1 MTEPTSDSALFTP
14 KPFLSEVLEV
24 DQFKRGQGNII
35 VAPCHSGKTTA
46 NGKIISTHATAPEFV
61 LCLIDTKAGKQ
72 AIITREEATAYRS
85 RWIAEIRE
93 EWWGSLRDGDG
104 FRVMT
109 YHQFGMEIQ
118 KQPLFFD
125 HIELIICDEMHNLI
139 KYMGMEHSK
148 NRNRPEEERIETNYP
163 CRIALDTLARLAGS
177 PSGPMIV
184 IMSATINPVSVA
196 LDRRN
201 APCTYFDYT
210 DKVRCDIIRNR
221 FYYAHFEDVLQQ
233 LPFDTRAIIYTPQ
246 ITQMLKF
253 AKLADDGWRNICC
266 LWGLN
271 NPNHEMNDE
280 QKRVR
285 DVILR
290 SERIPPE
297 IDLLFINAAYETS
310 INIRNEDFNTV
321 IVHDGNPDVQV
332 QVRGRLRH
340 DIDALYIYDSTH
352 VNIAQYFPAE
362 YYNRWLFREDIEKIV
377 SIMNLTNAKGRK
389 LKWLS
394 IYKLLQKDGVTV
406 SKQKKNGRQCWVLY
420 PAQGVM

>member
-1 MTEPTSDSALFTP
+1 MTEPNSDSALFLP

-24 DQFKRGQGNII
+24 DRFKRGQANII

-109 YHQFGMEIQ
+109 YHQFGLESQ

-148 NRNRPEEERIETNYP
+148 NRNCPEKENYP
-163 CRIALDTLARLAGS
+163 CRMALDTLAQLARS

-210 DKVRCDIIRNR
+210 DKVRCDITRNR

-253 AKLADDGWRNICC
+253 AKLADDGWHNICC

-271 NPNHEMNDE
+271 NPNHEMSDE

-290 SERIPPE
+290 SERIPHE

-340 DIDALYIYDSTH
+340 DIDALYIYDSNH
-352 VNIAQYFPAE
+352 VNIAQYFPIE
-362 YYNRWLFREDIEKIV
+362 YYDRCLFHEEIEEIV
-377 SIMNLTNAKGRK
+377 SAMNLYNEKGRQ
-389 LKWLS
+389 LKWTS
-394 IYKLLQKDGVTV
+394 IYRLLQSDGVTV
-406 SKQKKNGRQCWVLY
+406 SKQKKKGRQCWVLY

>member
-1 MTEPTSDSALFTP
+1 MTEPNSDSALFTP

-24 DQFKRGQGNII
+24 DRFKRGQANII

-85 RWIAEIRE
+85 QWIAEIRE
-93 EWWGSLRDGDG
+93 EWWGSLWDGDG

-118 KQPLFFD
+118 KQPLFFRN
-125 HIELIICDEMHNLI
+125 IELIICDEMHNLI

-148 NRNRPEEERIETNYP
+148 NRNCPEKENYP
-163 CRIALDTLARLAGS
+163 CRMALDTLAQLARS

-210 DKVRCDIIRNR
+210 DKVRCDITRNR

-271 NPNHEMNDE
+271 NPNHEMSDE

-321 IVHDGNPDVQV
+321 IVHDGNFDVQV

-340 DIDALYIYDSTH
+340 DIDALYIYDSNH

-362 YYNRWLFREDIEKIV
+362 YYDRCLFHEEIEEIV
-377 SIMNLTNAKGRK
+377 SAMNLYNEKGRQ
-389 LKWLS
+389 LKWTS
-394 IYKLLQKDGVTV
+394 IYRLLQSDGVTV

>member
-1 MTEPTSDSALFTP
+1 
-14 KPFLSEVLEV
+14 
-24 DQFKRGQGNII
+24 
-35 VAPCHSGKTTA
+35 
-46 NGKIISTHATAPEFV
+46 
-61 LCLIDTKAGKQ
+61 
-72 AIITREEATAYRS
+72 
-85 RWIAEIRE
+85 
-93 EWWGSLRDGDG
+93 
-104 FRVMT
+104 
-109 YHQFGMEIQ
+109 
-118 KQPLFFD
+118 
-125 HIELIICDEMHNLI
+125 
-139 KYMGMEHSK
+139 
-148 NRNRPEEERIETNYP
+148 
-163 CRIALDTLARLAGS
+163 
-177 PSGPMIV
+177 MIV

-210 DKVRCDIIRNR
+210 DKVRCDITRNR

-253 AKLADDGWRNICC
+253 AKAADDGWRNICC

-271 NPNHEMNDE
+271 NPNHEMSDE

-321 IVHDGNPDVQV
+321 IVHDGNSDVQV

-362 YYNRWLFREDIEKIV
+362 YYNRWLFREDIEEIV
-377 SIMNLTNAKGRK
+377 SGMNLYNEKGRQ
-389 LKWLS
+389 LKWTS
-394 IYKLLQKDGVTV
+394 IYRLLQSDGVTV

-420 PAQGVM
+420 PVQGVM

>member
-1 MTEPTSDSALFTP
+1 MTEQNSEPALTHS
-14 KPFLSEVLEV
+14 KPFLSEILEV
-24 DQFKRGQGNII
+24 DQFRRGQANII
-35 VAPCHSGKTTA
+35 VAHCHSGKTYA
-46 NGKIISTHATAPEFV
+46 NAKIISAHATAPEYV

-72 AIITREEATAYRS
+72 AMITREEATAYRRS
-85 RWIAEIRE
+85 WLEEIRGD
-93 EWWGSLRDGDG
+93 WWGSVPDEERL
-104 FRVMT
+104 RVMT
-109 YHQFGMEIQ
+109 YHQFGLEIQ
-118 KQPLFFD
+118 KQPLFFQN
-125 HIELIICDEMHNLI
+125 IQLIICDEMHNLI

-163 CRIALDTLARLAGS
+163 CRMALDTLARLAGS

-210 DKVRCDIIRNR
+210 DKVRCDITRNR

-253 AKLADDGWRNICC
+253 AKAADDGWRNICC

-406 SKQKKNGRQCWVLY
+406 SKQKKNRRQCWVLY
-420 PAQGVM
+420 PAQGMM